1 MTATPLAPP
10 TVSIAR
16 QGSAAVIEG
25 ATVVFRVTASRAVSA
40 NLTVNL
46 VVADASNA
54 DFVSSGNQG
63 SQSVT
68 IAAGATTA
76 DFILSTEGDST
87 DEPTGSVRVTVN
99 SGTGYTVGSPDTD
112 RCLWRTTTP
121 PG

>member
-1 MTATPLAPP
+1 M
-10 TVSIAR
+10 
-16 QGSAAVIEG
+16 IEG
-25 ATVVFRVTASRAVSA
+25 AAVVFRVTASRAVSA